1 MKILDNLAVRIVL
14 FALIMV
20 AIWNG
25 VGYLSSTFIW
35 HEVREF
41 RPLWD
46 IGAPVA
52 IGIVWAFTW
61 KPKEEQQK
69 SEKPNSDKQ

>member
-14 FALIMV
+14 FVLIIL

-35 HEVREF
+35 HETRVF
-41 RPLWD
+41 KPLWD
-46 IGAPVA
+46 IGAPIVL
-52 IGIVWAFTW
+52 GIVWAVTW
-61 KPKEEQQK
+61 KPKEERQKNGKSDSNQQ
-69 SEKPNSDKQ
+69 